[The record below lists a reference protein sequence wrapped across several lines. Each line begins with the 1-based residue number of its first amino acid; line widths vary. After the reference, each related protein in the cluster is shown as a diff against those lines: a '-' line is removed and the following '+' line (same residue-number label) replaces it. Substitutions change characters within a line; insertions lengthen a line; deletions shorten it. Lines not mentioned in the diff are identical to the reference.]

1 MFVPLLEVIQ
11 HVNLRVPLFF
21 WKNLVGVGVGV
32 AGAVVEARL
41 MAEICMRLLGV
52 RVPRIPI
59 GDNV

>member
-1 MFVPLLEVIQ
+1 M
-11 HVNLRVPLFF
+11 
-21 WKNLVGVGVGV
+21 GV